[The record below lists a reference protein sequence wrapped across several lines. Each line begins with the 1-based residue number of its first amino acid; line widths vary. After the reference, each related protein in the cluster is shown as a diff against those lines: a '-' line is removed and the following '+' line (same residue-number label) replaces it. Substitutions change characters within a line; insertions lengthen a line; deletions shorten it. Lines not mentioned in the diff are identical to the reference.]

1 MAIWFVEFS
10 NGGFKIRNIF
20 VLESISIYLKETI
33 EFRVLS
39 FGLMGHHFSNKVIYK
54 LILSKNVKNKN
65 CAPKLVFFNEKN
77 GERFR

>member
-20 VLESISIYLKETI
+20 VLESIYLKETI

-54 LILSKNVKNKN
+54 LILSKNVKNKKF
-65 CAPKLVFFNEKN
+65 APKLVFFNKKN
-77 GERFR
+77 

>member
-39 FGLMGHHFSNKVIYK
+39 FEFWING
-54 LILSKNVKNKN
+54 
-65 CAPKLVFFNEKN
+65 APF
-77 GERFR
+77 